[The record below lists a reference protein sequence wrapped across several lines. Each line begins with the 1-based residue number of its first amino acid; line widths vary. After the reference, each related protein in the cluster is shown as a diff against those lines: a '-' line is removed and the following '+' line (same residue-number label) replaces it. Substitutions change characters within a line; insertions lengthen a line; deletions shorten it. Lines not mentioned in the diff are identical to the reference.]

1 MFNTEST
8 RKLFSIRSIIM
19 IMGLMSLLIIT
30 GCNSTTEADPTGI
43 MAGTI
48 QLVNDIN
55 DPDMN
60 VSDFSGVAVSVYNAT
75 VLDSSIARINEQ
87 HPGIGINIDQ
97 ETEFDHRLVSPVAKT
112 LTSASG
118 QFRIEGLPFGVY
130 NVAIFKED
138 WAVKYIYSV
147 EVLNSSQVTLPD
159 VELHPARQLSG
170 YMSNSF
176 SFEDG
181 ETYIVN
187 NSITFVAPVTLNT
200 GARIYVDQGA
210 FVTFGS
216 SVSVAK
222 NAGEESYWRFDSS
235 RGLYSNSVTVID
247 STQYF
252 PSVKFQSAVPVLSN
266 GLFRHVSDGV
276 LFYYG
281 KTNIS
286 DIDIKHFN
294 SAITFN
300 NEGGSI
306 QKSIIRN
313 GGNKAMQCLSQTGAI
328 SVTKSIVFKTYDGVV
343 AYMAG
348 GFTIEDNYFYETDTA
363 IRPQNCSGSI
373 RHNNFY
379 SNRCDILQYNASS
392 IIEQNNFYFSKS
404 VGVTPRTFASINGN
418 NFYKTNAYFI
428 NIRRTDGTYSY
439 VHADVNATGNYW
451 ATSEIDRY
459 ILDGGD
465 NINYPGQEC
474 PYVVNYLPKS
484 SIRIA
489 TAGIRNNG

>member
-1 MFNTEST
+1 MRVYTSRIM
-8 RKLFSIRSIIM
+8 RKITHAVLFAFAI
-19 IMGLMSLLIIT
+19 LALIVFH
-30 GCNSTTEADPTGI
+30 GCTSTTEADPKGI
-43 MAGTI
+43 LAGKI

-60 VSDFSGVAVSVYNAT
+60 VTDFSGVTVSVYTAT

-87 HPGIGINIDQ
+87 HPGIGIKIDQ

-112 LTSASG
+112 LTSANG
-118 QFRIEGLPFGVY
+118 QFTIEGLPFGVY
-130 NVAIFKED
+130 NVAIIKEN

-147 EVLNSSQVTLPD
+147 EVLNANQITLPD
-159 VELHPARQLSG
+159 VELHPVRKLSG
-170 YMSNSF
+170 YMSNSY

-181 ETYIVN
+181 ETYLVN

-210 FVTFGS
+210 FITFGS

-222 NAGEESYWRFDSS
+222 SVGEESYWRFDSS
-235 RGLYSNSVTVID
+235 LGLYSNSVTVID
-247 STQYF
+247 STHYF
-252 PSVKFQSAVPVLSN
+252 PSVKFQGSAPVISN

-313 GGNKAMQCLSQTGAI
+313 GGNKAMQCLSQTGAL
-328 SVTKSIVFKTYDGVV
+328 SVTKSIVFKAYDGVV

-373 RHNNFY
+373 KHNNFF

-392 IIEQNNFYFSKS
+392 TIEQNNFYFSKS
-404 VGVTPRTFASINGN
+404 VGITPRTFASINGN

-428 NIRRTDGTYSY
+428 NIRRTDGTFSY

-474 PYVVNYLPKS
+474 PHIVNYLPKS
-484 SIRIA
+484 NIRIA